1 MTDEP
6 LVALKSRPE
15 QNSLDDGYMMDGWM
29 VDERLYVAI
38 WWMVDGGYMVVD
50 GGYMVEDG
58 RWVAVVMKDDTLGS
72 TWASP
77 SLGRRAGKCCH

>member
-1 MTDEP
+1 MLQDCEDRIRAVDHVEVGGGVTDEP

-38 WWMVDGGYMVVD
+38 WWMVDGGYMVD
-50 GGYMVEDG
+50 GWM
-58 RWVAVVMKDDTLGS
+58 
-72 TWASP
+72 
-77 SLGRRAGKCCH
+77 GRRCYER